1 MQARPTS
8 RRPAWGA
15 GPATRISITQQQ
27 RQAKWTPVRSS
38 RATSKSSASSPL
50 TAAVSPTTA
59 STAATAASPSITT
72 QTQGQEGTRRSQ
84 IQAGNIRAQAL
95 GNSVSASGS
104 VSLGR
109 VHNPAAASTAS
120 RLEQMRQLVKAAAK
134 PAQLSSA
141 QPSVA
146 TSVTRAVARS
156 PTVSLQ
162 PTRAGAAPSCSP
174 VTPGAISG
182 TSSMQRAAAP
192 APAPA
197 TAHAPATSTTAQP
210 SPGITGAAFNSRTAA
225 GRMAPV
231 AAADP
236 SPSAAQ
242 PSTVPHEHFGTS
254 SSTKRSVSA
263 PHDRGGYRALLDRRL
278 PEPTSPGQT
287 RPPALAATPAGPSRA
302 GTAAGAAQRV
312 GVGMPGQQQGQRP
325 PQQQQQLQEQHVQT
339 QGLVEESMLEDDL
352 LELATKLQS
361 ISFHRR
367 STQHSWRDAGGDA
380 AMHSVSSAA
389 GSRDA
394 SAWRRRRRSSG
405 GSEHSGYSA
414 LTMPSGGEFY
424 YRTSATPGRVSPAR
438 MSPGRMSS
446 SNLDL
451 MGPAGDRRYRWYNV
465 PEALQVRLGG
475 FCTVRR

>member
-8 RRPAWGA
+8 SRPAWGA
-15 GPATRISITQQQ
+15 GPATRTSIAQQQ

-38 RATSKSSASSPL
+38 TATSTPL
-50 TAAVSPTTA
+50 TAAASPTTA

-72 QTQGQEGTRRSQ
+72 QTQGQEGTRRGQ
-84 IQAGNIRAQAL
+84 IQAGNIRAQVL

-104 VSLGR
+104 MSLGR
-109 VHNPAAASTAS
+109 VHSPAAASTAS

-162 PTRAGAAPSCSP
+162 PTRAGAAPSRSP
-174 VTPGAISG
+174 VTAQTPGASSG

-197 TAHAPATSTTAQP
+197 TAHAPTTSTTPQP
-210 SPGITGAAFNSRTAA
+210 SPGITGTAFNSRTAA

-231 AAADP
+231 AAANP

-263 PHDRGGYRALLDRRL
+263 PHDRGGYRALLDRRF
-278 PEPTSPGQT
+278 PETASPGQT

-325 PQQQQQLQEQHVQT
+325 PQQQQQLQEQRVQT
-339 QGLVEESMLEDDL
+339 QGSVEESMLEDDL

-361 ISFHRR
+361 ISFHRS
-367 STQHSWRDAGGDA
+367 STQHSWRDGSGDA
-380 AMHSVSSAA
+380 AMHSVSSAT

-424 YRTSATPGRVSPAR
+424 YRTSATPGRVSPGR